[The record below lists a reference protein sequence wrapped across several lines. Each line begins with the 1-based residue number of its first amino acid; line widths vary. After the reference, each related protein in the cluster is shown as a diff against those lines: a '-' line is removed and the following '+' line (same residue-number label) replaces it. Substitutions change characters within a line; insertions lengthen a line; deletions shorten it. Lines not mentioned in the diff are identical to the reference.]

1 MSIMTNYLEEKL
13 IDHLFAEVTVVYGW
27 SNYTTPSPASWFI
40 GLHTGAFGETGSG
53 GVEVTLSAG
62 NYARIAV
69 ARGSGFTKGSSS
81 NVRTVENAGIITF
94 GIPSS
99 NWGQVTHVGIWDHVS
114 NTTNLIIEAQLQFA
128 KTINNGDPAPKFNA
142 GELKFTFD

>member
-13 IDHLFAEVTVVYGW
+13 INHLFRAVAY
-27 SNYTTPSPASWFI
+27 SHSSPASWFI
-40 GLHTGAFGETGSG
+40 GLHTAAYGESGTGGTEVSTSG
-53 GVEVTLSAG
+53 TTYV
-62 NYARIAV
+62 RIAV
-69 ARGSGFTKGSSS
+69 TRGSGFTLGSSS
-81 NVRTVENAGIITF
+81 DVRTVYNASTITF
-94 GIPSS
+94 GVPSA
-99 NWGQVTHVGIWDHVS
+99 NWGQVTHVGIWDHLS